1 MAENESNVQNGVSS
15 ADDTKT
21 RKTVRLRPSGTPLP
35 KVPAEGISDPLSAR
49 DTDTSNLE
57 ILDDTQTRR
66 TVKIKPLAPPAP
78 GAVKLPLDAENTNTR
93 RTVVLRPQST
103 GTDGE
108 NTNTRRTVVLRP
120 AAAPAAAAPAVAV
133 EVSDE
138 TVAVAKPQPEPPAV
152 PVPVNPAPAAEVSD
166 ETVAV
171 AKPKPAVVPGV
182 DVSAAG
188 EEDDR
193 TVKVKR
199 PVAPPRIGP
208 RPMGAP
214 LPKGGIGA
222 RPGMPGLKPAAPAA
236 TPAPAALAA
245 DDESSKETVK
255 LPQPVRTAPVAAPK
269 PAPAPAPVAAP
280 KPAPAPAPV
289 AAPKPAPAP
298 VSAPAPKPAEAEKKN
313 DSADD
318 EITIAPSEKAKKEKV
333 EAAND
338 PAGKDAGKNS
348 RRPVPGKA
356 EPAGN
361 TASPLYL
368 VLGLITLILM
378 LGVTAFTLTQ
388 YLDFEQKIQ
397 IYEHVPGLPHAK

>member
-66 TVKIKPLAPPAP
+66 TVKIKPLAPPTP
-78 GAVKLPLDAENTNTR
+78 GAVKLPLDSENTNTR
-93 RTVVLRPQST
+93 RTVVLRPQAT

-120 AAAPAAAAPAVAV
+120 AAPAAAPAAPAV

-138 TVAVAKPQPEPPAV
+138 TVAVAKPKPEAPAV
-152 PVPVNPAPAAEVSD
+152 PVPINPAPAAEVSD

-171 AKPKPAVVPGV
+171 AKPKPAVTPGV
-182 DVSAAG
+182 DISAAG
-188 EEDDR
+188 EDDDR

-214 LPKGGIGA
+214 LPKGGIGV
-222 RPGMPGLKPAAPAA
+222 RPGMPGLKPAPAAPA
-236 TPAPAALAA
+236 PAPAAPAAPAA

-255 LPQPVRTAPVAAPK
+255 LPQPARPAPAAAPK
-269 PAPAPAPVAAP
+269 PAPAPAAAP
-280 KPAPAPAPV
+280 KPAPAPA
-289 AAPKPAPAP
+289 AAPKP
-298 VSAPAPKPAEAEKKN
+298 VEAEKKN

-318 EITIAPSEKAKKEKV
+318 EITIAPSEKAKKEKP
-333 EAAND
+333 EAENAN
-338 PAGKDAGKNS
+338 AGKNAEKNS
-348 RRPVPGKA
+348 RTSAR
-356 EPAGN
+356 N
-361 TASPLYL
+361 QTASVANSASPVYL
-368 VLGLITLILM
+368 VLGIITLILL

>member
-78 GAVKLPLDAENTNTR
+78 GTVKLPLDAENTNTR
-93 RTVVLRPQST
+93 RTVVLRPQAA
-103 GTDGE
+103 GADGE

-120 AAAPAAAAPAVAV
+120 QAASAPAPAPAPATAAPAVD
-133 EVSDE
+133 VSDE
-138 TVAVAKPQPEPPAV
+138 TVAVAKPKPDAPAV

-236 TPAPAALAA
+236 APAAPAPAA

-255 LPQPVRTAPVAAPK
+255 LPQPVRPAPAAAPK
-269 PAPAPAPVAAP
+269 PAPAPAATP
-280 KPAPAPAPV
+280 KPAPAPA
-289 AAPKPAPAP
+289 AAPKPAD
-298 VSAPAPKPAEAEKKN
+298 AEKKN

-333 EAAND
+333 EAANE

>member
-66 TVKIKPLAPPAP
+66 TVKIKPLAPPTP
-78 GAVKLPLDAENTNTR
+78 GAVKLPLDSENTNTR
-93 RTVVLRPQST
+93 RTVVLRPQAT

-120 AAAPAAAAPAVAV
+120 AAPAAAPAAPAAPAV

-138 TVAVAKPQPEPPAV
+138 TVAVAKPKPEAPAV
-152 PVPVNPAPAAEVSD
+152 PVPINPAPAAEVSD

-171 AKPKPAVVPGV
+171 AKPKPAVTPGV
-182 DVSAAG
+182 DISAAG
-188 EEDDR
+188 EDDDR

-222 RPGMPGLKPAAPAA
+222 RPGMPGLKPAPAAPAPA
-236 TPAPAALAA
+236 PAPAAPAA

-255 LPQPVRTAPVAAPK
+255 LPQPARPAPAAAPKVAPAPAAAPK
-269 PAPAPAPVAAP
+269 PAPAPAP
-280 KPAPAPAPV
+280 KPAPAPA
-289 AAPKPAPAP
+289 AAPKP
-298 VSAPAPKPAEAEKKN
+298 VEAEKKN

-318 EITIAPSEKAKKEKV
+318 EITIAPSEKAKKEKP
-333 EAAND
+333 EAENAN
-338 PAGKDAGKNS
+338 AGKNAEKNS
-348 RRPVPGKA
+348 RTSAR
-356 EPAGN
+356 N
-361 TASPLYL
+361 QTASVANSASPVYL
-368 VLGLITLILM
+368 VLGIITLILL

>member
-66 TVKIKPLAPPAP
+66 TVKIKPLAPPTP
-78 GAVKLPLDAENTNTR
+78 GSVKLPLDSENTNTR
-93 RTVVLRPQST
+93 KTVVLRPQAT

-120 AAAPAAAAPAVAV
+120 VSSAAPTAPAAPVAPATPAV

-138 TVAVAKPQPEPPAV
+138 TVAVVKPKVEAPVV
-152 PVPVNPAPAAEVSD
+152 PVPINPAPAAEVSD

-171 AKPKPAVVPGV
+171 AKPKPAVAPGV
-182 DVSAAG
+182 DISAAD
-188 EEDDR
+188 EDDR

-199 PVAPPRIGP
+199 PTAPPRIGP

-222 RPGMPGLKPAAPAA
+222 RPGMPGLKPAVPASPAAPAA
-236 TPAPAALAA
+236 SAAPAAE
-245 DDESSKETVK
+245 DESSKETVK
-255 LPQPVRTAPVAAPK
+255 LPQPAR
-269 PAPAPAPVAAP
+269 PAPVAAP
-280 KPAPAPAPV
+280 KPAPAPV

-298 VSAPAPKPAEAEKKN
+298 VAAPAVPKEAEAEKKN

-318 EITIAPSEKAKKEKV
+318 EIVLAPSEKAKKEKP
-333 EAAND
+333 EAENASV
-338 PAGKDAGKNS
+338 GKEDGKNN
-348 RRPVPGKA
+348 RM
-356 EPAGN
+356 PASKQAASVAN
-361 TASPLYL
+361 SASPLYL
-368 VLGLITLILM
+368 ILGIITLILL

-388 YLDFEQKIQ
+388 YLDFEQKIKV
-397 IYEHVPGLPHAK
+397 YEHVPGLPHAK